1 MKKIALFAI
10 IALTAGCIDATAQ
23 NKKDMKKLFVLTSHS
38 ELGTQ
43 EKNRVLD
50 RRICC
55 SLLRVSRQR

>member
-38 ELGTQ
+38 ELGDTG
-43 EKNRVLD
+43 EKQGFGQKN
-50 RRICC
+50 
-55 SLLRVSRQR
+55 LLLLITS